1 MISFNK
7 IITDYIK
14 VDDTI
19 IKNTIINLYVNSK
32 SESLPHFLHYLL
44 ELCGLHTINVMLVDG
59 KNWDAYISFSHE
71 NIFSKKK
78 GVHEISKMQNCKI
91 QAEEN
96 LAHNIIHL
104 LDNIDYNTFIN
115 RVNPSFS

>member
-14 VDDTI
+14 IDDTVV
-19 IKNTIINLYVNSK
+19 KNTIINLYVNSK

-59 KNWDAYISFSHE
+59 KKWDAYMSFTQE
-71 NIFSKKK
+71 NIFSEKK
-78 GVHEISKMQNCKI
+78 GIHEITKMQNCKI
-91 QAEEN
+91 YAEET
-96 LAHNIIHL
+96 LANKIIHL
-104 LDNIDYNTFIN
+104 LDNIDYNTFMN
-115 RVNPSFS
+115 RVKPSFV